1 MTSIQKKERLCC
13 PGIDIMKNSWNPFLK
28 HIAHNPVQNNLDDWH
43 YLLQNTSLWASG
55 ADSRNP
61 LKAYPYQIP
70 LVQWTEE
77 AQRHISE
84 RWHSVRSTCDRVV
97 WFQLWF
103 WGITSQIRD
112 YIDLVNISVFIRLI
126 EIEQSFL
133 NLLTHLIIE
142 TNLVF

>member
-1 MTSIQKKERLCC
+1 MVLLVLVLIFIVATRLETPQPQPTTMKLRSSVENLLPMTIQKKERLCC

-84 RWHSVRSTCDRVV
+84 RWHSV
-97 WFQLWF
+97 Q
-103 WGITSQIRD
+103 
-112 YIDLVNISVFIRLI
+112 
-126 EIEQSFL
+126 
-133 NLLTHLIIE
+133 H
-142 TNLVF
+142 